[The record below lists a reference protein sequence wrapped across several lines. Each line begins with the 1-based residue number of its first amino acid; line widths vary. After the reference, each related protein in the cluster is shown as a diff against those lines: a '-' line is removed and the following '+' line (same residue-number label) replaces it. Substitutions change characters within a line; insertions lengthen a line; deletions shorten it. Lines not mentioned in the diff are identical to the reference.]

1 MCGIIAAI
9 NINVYKML
17 LDGLIQ
23 LQNRGY
29 DSAGISILNNNKFN
43 IIKKA
48 SSNEENAIE
57 FLKKYNLDG
66 NIGIGHTRWA
76 THGAKTDKTH
86 ILTLQI
92 VENFL

>member
-57 FLKKYNLDG
+57 FLKNPEFSRKS
-66 NIGIGHTRWA
+66 W
-76 THGAKTDKTH
+76 
-86 ILTLQI
+86 
-92 VENFL
+92 NFRKIPEFPVFINFPFRI